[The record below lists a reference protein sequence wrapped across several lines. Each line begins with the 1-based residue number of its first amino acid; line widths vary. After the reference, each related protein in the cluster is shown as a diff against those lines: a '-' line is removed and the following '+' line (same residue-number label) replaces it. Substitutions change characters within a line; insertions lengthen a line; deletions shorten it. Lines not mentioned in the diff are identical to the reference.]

1 MKTPFISLVMITK
14 DCEDSLDLS
23 LKSAKDLAQEII
35 IVDSYSKD
43 KTIEIA
49 KKYGSKIYF
58 HKYLGEGQQRKIAL
72 SKARGEWVLVLDSDE
87 VITQGLKREI
97 QVRLPNEKDC
107 EGFLI
112 PIQSHLMKKKLK
124 YGGENYKKLCLFR
137 RNSKNII
144 LKDALV
150 HADMIN
156 KKAKVLHLK
165 NKINHYSYRSFSQ
178 MYSKFTD
185 YALREARQKQA
196 EGEKTSLRKIVL
208 YPLHMFWA
216 RFIEDRGYMD
226 GFFRIPLDVGFAY
239 MEFLTYFSM
248 LFIKNKK

>member
-1 MKTPFISLVMITK
+1 MKTPLISLVMITK
-14 DCEDSLDLS
+14 DCEDTLDLS

-43 KTIEIA
+43 RTVEIA
-49 KKYGSKIYF
+49 KKYGAKVYF

-72 SKARGEWVLVLDSDE
+72 SKARGEWVFVLDSDE
-87 VITQGLKREI
+87 AITQGLKREI
-97 QVRLPNEKDC
+97 QVRLPKENC
-107 EGFLI
+107 EGFFI

-124 YGGENYKKLCLFR
+124 YGGEDYKKLRLFR

-144 LKDALV
+144 LKDTVV

-156 KKAKVLHLK
+156 KKAKVSHLK
-165 NKINHYSYRSFSQ
+165 NRINHYSYRSFSQ
-178 MYSKFTD
+178 MYWKFTD
-185 YALREARQKQA
+185 YALREARQKKA
-196 EGEKTSLRKIVL
+196 EGEKTSLGKIVL

-216 RFIEDRGYMD
+216 RFIEDRGYID

-239 MEFLTYFSM
+239 MEFLTYFLM